1 VSLLRKC
8 YSAIGMNFAQPL
20 GTQHASKIYT
30 NSAFKCS

>member
-8 YSAIGMNFAQPL
+8 YSAIVMNFAQPL

-30 NSAFKCS
+30 NSAFKFS